1 MIRGRFISVEK
12 VKPRELQVRGDR
24 HGGRICAMV
33 ETSGEFFGVA
43 GRRVMFSRYGPADG
57 HPVLFHYGSPG
68 TRHLGSRMAEVVE
81 RHGVQLLVM
90 DRPGYGASTRRPG
103 RRIADVVEDVA
114 VLVDMLGWERFA
126 VWGGSGGGPHALAC
140 ARLLGDRVERCASV
154 VGPAPY
160 SADGLDWLEGMSPG
174 NVEEFTRALEG
185 EDAYRPLV
193 ERLAR
198 AAVEAARAGEV
209 SIPSDYDLP
218 EADLAALRARLADP
232 GHLERTIAAHT
243 DGVDGW
249 LDDCM
254 AMTRPWGF
262 DPAGIQVPV
271 SIWYGPDDVLCPRGH
286 AEWLLSRIPG
296 SERHELPGGHLL
308 GADELD
314 AIYSWLSQRT

>member
-1 MIRGRFISVEK
+1 VIRGRFISVEK

-154 VGPAPY
+154 VGPAPVSY
-160 SADGLDWLEGMSPG
+160 THLDVYKRQP
-174 NVEEFTRALEG
+174 
-185 EDAYRPLV
+185 
-193 ERLAR
+193 
-198 AAVEAARAGEV
+198 
-209 SIPSDYDLP
+209 
-218 EADLAALRARLADP
+218 
-232 GHLERTIAAHT
+232 
-243 DGVDGW
+243 
-249 LDDCM
+249 
-254 AMTRPWGF
+254 
-262 DPAGIQVPV
+262 
-271 SIWYGPDDVLCPRGH
+271 
-286 AEWLLSRIPG
+286 
-296 SERHELPGGHLL
+296 
-308 GADELD
+308 
-314 AIYSWLSQRT
+314 

>member
-1 MIRGRFISVEK
+1 
-12 VKPRELQVRGDR
+12 
-24 HGGRICAMV
+24 
-33 ETSGEFFGVA
+33 
-43 GRRVMFSRYGPADG
+43 
-57 HPVLFHYGSPG
+57 
-68 TRHLGSRMAEVVE
+68 MAEAVE
-81 RHGVQLLVM
+81 RHGVQLLVL

-185 EDAYRPLV
+185 EAPIARSSSGSLAKRSKRPGREKYRSPPTT
-193 ERLAR
+193 
-198 AAVEAARAGEV
+198 
-209 SIPSDYDLP
+209 SLP

-249 LDDCM
+249 IDDCM

-262 DPAGIQVPV
+262 DPAGIQLPV

-296 SERHELPGGHLL
+296 SERHELPGGHML

-314 AIYSWLSQRT
+314 AIYSWLVPGP